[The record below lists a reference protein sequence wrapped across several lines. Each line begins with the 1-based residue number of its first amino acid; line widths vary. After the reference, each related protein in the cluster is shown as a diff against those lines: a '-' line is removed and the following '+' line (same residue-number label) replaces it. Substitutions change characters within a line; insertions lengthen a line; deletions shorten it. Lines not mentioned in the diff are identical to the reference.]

1 VTPAQRRTWNR
12 SPAFALQLCQPLA
25 PGIFLPRLR
34 RRRQGTFLFGAAS
47 VARFLRCFARIHGA
61 RSYRA
66 SLDHFGARNETPASF
81 WERDPSERSVAE
93 TLIAD
98 INRIVHILDGDI
110 AAEEKRAREIDRPQ
124 VEYPMLA
131 RTIASRRDNL
141 LNTIGALEERLG
153 KLNQAEQELA

>member
-1 VTPAQRRTWNR
+1 LL
-12 SPAFALQLCQPLA
+12 PAFSSPDLGGVGRERFFLA
-25 PGIFLPRLR
+25 PPAWQGSCDALR
-34 RRRQGTFLFGAAS
+34 GSTGLALTA
-47 VARFLRCFARIHGA
+47 
-61 RSYRA
+61 A